1 MKPPGSKEA
10 QLKALRERRDPA
22 PARPAA
28 KREGDGREENRRK
41 YRSEAAPK
49 KRAAPKLAA
58 AAKKTAAARA
68 ARERAGDVAEFV
80 SRPGG
85 ASMEEL
91 TKKFGIEAHP
101 MRAKIYNVR
110 HTLGYAVEV
119 REGRYYGTPPA
130 AS

>member
-1 MKPPGSKEA
+1 MKPPGTKEA

-28 KREGDGREENRRK
+28 KREENDVTKKPTKVPKAKR
-41 YRSEAAPK
+41 APK
-49 KRAAPKLAA
+49 KRTVPKLAA
-58 AAKKTAAARA
+58 AAKKTAAPRQTVSAQA
-68 ARERAGDVAEFV
+68 VADFV

-110 HTLGYAVEV
+110 HALGYAVEV
-119 REGRYYGTPPA
+119 REGRYHGTPPA

>member
-28 KREGDGREENRRK
+28 QPKETDVKNKVPKAKR
-41 YRSEAAPK
+41 APK
-49 KRAAPKLAA
+49 KRTVPKLAA
-58 AAKKTAAARA
+58 AAKKTAAPRQTVSAQA
-68 ARERAGDVAEFV
+68 VADFV

-85 ASMEEL
+85 ASIEEL